1 LTTNILKL
9 SFIEIVTLAKIYVAN
24 LFGIVRVRDRISMP
38 SGVSSTATYNA
49 GYFRNV
55 FQIV

>member
-9 SFIEIVTLAKIYVAN
+9 SFIEIVTVAKIYVAV
-24 LFGIVRVRDRISMP
+24 LASGIEVRGRIYS
-38 SGVSSTATYNA
+38 TYNA

-55 FQIV
+55 FQIA